1 MNVETARIPKKYE
14 DAIAHWVKHNFPDMP
29 LLEKYWDKHFP
40 SDDRFCLCA
49 KMDVSTSR
57 TQEVGDHAGEA
68 KAEQPEELSEEQ
80 AKQILG
86 IIRAQ
91 ASTEFGSIQQHQVT
105 IDRSPSDQDKFWV
118 LRVMAEELRHGY
130 QMFHMLT
137 SRNWEKLSG
146 GLKADDMVED
156 VLAMQTGNH
165 VLEAFNLHYDSFVD
179 NVVFSAV
186 IDRVGKYQLTMQKVC
201 AYRPF
206 AQSMPPM
213 LREEAFHLAA
223 GVVPMRRW
231 LEAAAQGDAFITPQQ
246 IQHALNKWIPRG
258 LEMFGDERG
267 GDKNMRLGFKDM
279 KNLEAQ
285 TKYYNELAKLLRDL
299 NLRFLR
305 ARYPSK
311 SAEDVELLLDRVLRE
326 RAAVDGTSYDE
337 ILKMPHREFF
347 RRRGEPAFRM
357 VSVEGDVFTDVED
370 YIRHLASVLSPG
382 YLASRDMHSY
392 RDQIRRVASGEL
404 TIEQAAMKSPV
415 MKRKDESVCPCAK
428 SVRWVDTADAD
439 PTLAGRL
446 PSISTGEPHVAP
458 GNGHGPGIG
467 GAPSRNAP

>member
-1 MNVETARIPKKYE
+1 MKVETTQIPKKYE
-14 DAIAHWVKHNFPDMP
+14 AAIAHWVKHNFQDLP
-29 LLEKYWDKHFP
+29 LLGKYWDKYFP
-40 SDDRFCLCA
+40 QDDAFCLCA
-49 KMDVSTSR
+49 KLDLSTSHV
-57 TQEVGDHAGEA
+57 QEVGEHKG
-68 KAEQPEELSEEQ
+68 QPKVEDPGELSED
-80 AKQILG
+80 AARHLLT

-105 IDRSPSDQDKFWV
+105 IERSPSDQDKFWV

-146 GLKADDMVED
+146 GVKTEDMVED
-156 VLAMQTGNH
+156 VLTMETGTH
-165 VLEAFNLHYDSFVD
+165 VLEAFNLPYDSFVD
-179 NVVFSAV
+179 NVVFSGI

-213 LREEAFHLAA
+213 LREEAFHLAT

-231 LEAAAQGDAFITPQQ
+231 LEAAAQGDAFITPEQ
-246 IQHALNKWIPRG
+246 IQQSLNKWIPRG

-267 GDKNMRLGFKDM
+267 GETNLKLGFKDM
-279 KNLEAQ
+279 KNREAQ
-285 TKYYNELAKLLRDL
+285 SKYWDEVAKLLHDL

-311 SAEDVELLLDRVLRE
+311 SPETIERMLATLLRDRSS
-326 RAAVDGTSYDE
+326 ADGTSYDE

-357 VSVEGDVFTDVED
+357 VSVEGDPIADVEE
-370 YIRHLASVLSPG
+370 YIRHLAKVLPQA
-382 YLASRDMHSY
+382 YLASRDMAQY
-392 RDQIRRVASGEL
+392 RDLIRKVAAGEV
-404 TIEQAAMKSPV
+404 TPEQAAMKSPM
-415 MKRKDESVCPCAK
+415 MKRKAESVCPCSK
-428 SVRWVDTADAD
+428 GVRWVDVD
-439 PTLAGRL
+439 
-446 PSISTGEPHVAP
+446 
-458 GNGHGPGIG
+458 G
-467 GAPSRNAP
+467 GAEKLPQVATNEGTPGAPTFHAP

>member
-1 MNVETARIPKKYE
+1 MNLETAQIPKKYE
-14 DAIAHWVKHNFPDMP
+14 DAIAHWVKHNFQDLP
-29 LLEKYWDKHFP
+29 LLDKYWDKHFP

-57 TQEVGDHAGEA
+57 TQEVGDHVGEA
-68 KAEQPEELSEEQ
+68 KAEEPGELSEEQ

-105 IDRSPSDQDKFWV
+105 IDRSPSEQDRFWV

-146 GLKADDMVED
+146 GVKTEDMVED
-156 VLAMQTGNH
+156 VLAMETGNH
-165 VLEAFNLHYDSFVD
+165 VLEAFNLPYDSFVD

-231 LEAAAQGDAFITPQQ
+231 LEAAAQGDCFITPEQ
-246 IQHALNKWIPRG
+246 IQKALNKWIPRG

-267 GDKNMRLGFKDM
+267 GDKNVRLGFKDM

-285 TKYYNELAKLLRDL
+285 TKYYNEVAKLLRDL

-305 ARYPSK
+305 ARYPAK
-311 SAEDVELLLDRVLRE
+311 SAEAVERLLDTVLSD
-326 RAAVDGTSYDE
+326 RAAVEGTRYEE

-357 VSVEGDVFTDVED
+357 VSVEGDPFTSVED
-370 YIRHLASVLSPG
+370 YVRHLADVLPAA
-382 YLASRDMHSY
+382 YLASRDMTQY
-392 RDQIRRVASGEL
+392 RDLIRRVAAGEV
-404 TIEQAAMKSPV
+404 TIEQAAMKSPAL
-415 MKRKDESVCPCAK
+415 KRRDESVCPCSK
-428 SVRWVDTADAD
+428 GVRWVEGATTETVRAKGD
-439 PTLAGRL
+439 
-446 PSISTGEPHVAP
+446 
-458 GNGHGPGIG
+458 GNGRS
-467 GAPSRNAP
+467 APASSA

>member
-1 MNVETARIPKKYE
+1 MNLETAQIPKKYE
-14 DAIAHWVKHNFPDMP
+14 DAIAHWVKHNFPDLP
-29 LLEKYWDKHFP
+29 LLDKYWDKYFP
-40 SDDRFCLCA
+40 ADDRFCLCA
-49 KMDVSTSR
+49 KMDLSTSR

-68 KAEQPEELSEEQ
+68 KAEEPGELSEEQ

-105 IDRSPSDQDKFWV
+105 IDRSPSDQDKFWI

-137 SRNWEKLSG
+137 SRNWDKLSG
-146 GLKADDMVED
+146 GVKTEDMVED
-156 VLAMQTGNH
+156 VLQMETGTH
-165 VLEAFNLHYDSFVD
+165 VLEAFNLPYNSFVD
-179 NVVFSAV
+179 NVVFSGV

-231 LEAAAQGDAFITPQQ
+231 LEAAAQGDGFITPSQ
-246 IQHALNKWIPRG
+246 IQKSLNKWIPRG

-267 GDKNMRLGFKDM
+267 GEKNMKLGFKDM
-279 KNLEAQ
+279 KNGEAQ
-285 TKYYNELAKLLRDL
+285 LKYWNEVAKLLHDL

-305 ARYPSK
+305 ARHPSK
-311 SAEDVELLLDRVLRE
+311 SPADVERILATILRE
-326 RAAVDGTSYDE
+326 RSTVEGAQYDE

-357 VSVEGDVFTDVED
+357 VSVEGDIFTDVEE
-370 YIRHLASVLSPG
+370 YVRHLAAVLPQA
-382 YLASRDMHSY
+382 YLASRDMMQY
-392 RDQIRRVASGEL
+392 RELIRRVAAGVVTKED
-404 TIEQAAMKSPV
+404 AAMKSPV
-415 MKRKDESVCPCAK
+415 MKRRAESVCPCSK
-428 SVRWVDTADAD
+428 GVRWVDTDDGDAVEK
-439 PTLAGRL
+439 L
-446 PSISTGEPHVAP
+446 PRVAA
-458 GNGHGPGIG
+458 NE
-467 GAPSRNAP
+467 R

>member
-1 MNVETARIPKKYE
+1 MKVETTQIPKKYE
-14 DAIAHWVKHNFPDMP
+14 DAIAHWVKHNFQDLP
-29 LLEKYWDKHFP
+29 LLGKYWDKYFP
-40 SDDRFCLCA
+40 QDDAFCLCA
-49 KMDVSTSR
+49 KLDLSTSHV
-57 TQEVGDHAGEA
+57 QEVGEHKGQPKVEDPGELTEDA
-68 KAEQPEELSEEQ
+68 ARHL
-80 AKQILG
+80 LT

-105 IDRSPSDQDKFWV
+105 IERSPSDQDKFWV

-146 GLKADDMVED
+146 GVKTEDMVED
-156 VLAMQTGNH
+156 VLTMETGTH
-165 VLEAFNLHYDSFVD
+165 VLEAFNLPYDSFVD
-179 NVVFSAV
+179 NVVFSGV

-213 LREEAFHLAA
+213 LREEAFHLAT

-231 LEAAAQGDAFITPQQ
+231 LEAAAQGDAFITPEQ
-246 IQHALNKWIPRG
+246 IQKSLNKWIPRG

-267 GDKNMRLGFKDM
+267 GETNLKLGFKDM
-279 KNLEAQ
+279 KNREAQ
-285 TKYYNELAKLLRDL
+285 SKYWEEVAKLLHDL

-311 SAEDVELLLDRVLRE
+311 SPETIEQLLAALLRE
-326 RAAVDGTSYDE
+326 RSSAEGTSYDE

-357 VSVEGDVFTDVED
+357 VSVEGDPIADVEE
-370 YIRHLASVLSPG
+370 YIRHLAKVLPKA
-382 YLASRDMHSY
+382 YLASRDMAQY
-392 RDQIRRVASGEL
+392 RDLIRKVAAGEV
-404 TIEQAAMKSPV
+404 TPEQAAMKSPM
-415 MKRKDESVCPCAK
+415 MKRKAESVCPCSK
-428 SVRWVDTADAD
+428 GVRWVDVD
-439 PTLAGRL
+439 GGVEKL
-446 PSISTGEPHVAP
+446 PQVATNEGTP
-458 GNGHGPGIG
+458 
-467 GAPSRNAP
+467 GAPTFHAP